1 VGCFLTLISMN
12 DSHTVAILK
21 GVSIADKWHV
31 GCGDID
37 FMLLR
42 ESADRALQVYERGQA
57 DSSSTSGVVSFC
69 EINHRF
75 LCQIFE

>member
-1 VGCFLTLISMN
+1 MY
-12 DSHTVAILK
+12 DSHTVVILE

-37 FMLLR
+37 FMLQR
-42 ESADRALQVYERGQA
+42 ESAVRALQVYERGQA
-57 DSSSTSGVVSFC
+57 DSSNTCGVVSFC

-75 LCQIFE
+75 

>member
-1 VGCFLTLISMN
+1 MGCFLTLMSMN
-12 DSHTVAILK
+12 DSHIVVILK
-21 GVSIADKWHV
+21 CVSIAGKWHV

-42 ESADRALQVYERGQA
+42 ESAVRALQVYERRQA
-57 DSSSTSGVVSFC
+57 VSSNTCGVISFC

-75 LCQIFE
+75 

>member
-1 VGCFLTLISMN
+1 MN